1 MVGLD
6 RCALVARGG
15 RSWNPGR
22 DRPLHD
28 TSHSHGDMSP
38 ERCDAEPAA
47 DGPPSRIPH
56 PSTYSNIMPAR
67 LSPSRHL
74 RVGRSKSGL
83 GLFARTPIKKGKFII
98 RYRGK
103 KIRTEDTEVMDT
115 RYLFEINNRWTI
127 DGSTR
132 SNLARYINHACRPN
146 AEVYFVKHVI
156 KIRAIK
162 NIKPDDEITYHYG
175 RNYVDAF
182 IKAVGCKCKFCARKR
197 AKLRALKRKRKR
209 RARRAG

>member
-1 MVGLD
+1 M
-6 RCALVARGG
+6 
-15 RSWNPGR
+15 
-22 DRPLHD
+22 
-28 TSHSHGDMSP
+28 
-38 ERCDAEPAA
+38 
-47 DGPPSRIPH
+47 
-56 PSTYSNIMPAR
+56 
-67 LSPSRHL
+67 
-74 RVGRSKSGL
+74 
-83 GLFARTPIKKGKFII
+83 FAREPIKRGEFIANYTGRLI
-98 RYRGK
+98 TNDYADELWTK
-103 KIRTEDTEVMDT
+103 
-115 RYLFEINNRWTI
+115 YLFEINNRWTI

-182 IKAVGCKCKFCARKR
+182 IKEVGCKCKFCATKR
-197 AKLRALKRKRKR
+197 SKLRALKRKRKR